1 MSTQRRRT
9 TLADVAERAGMS
21 KAAVSMIM
29 NDRPGSRLS
38 ADAVERVRA
47 AAAEL
52 DYRPNPAAQVL
63 RRGKTKT
70 IGFISDEVTLTRHAS
85 GLIGGALEVSKAH
98 DHTMLIAETEGI
110 EGGLA
115 RAFETMIDHR
125 VDGILIGLLGARLID
140 LPATSTGVPVVV
152 LNGASSSGHANV
164 LPDERAAGYA
174 VAKRLVDAGHRRI
187 GVVGDLP
194 QDVIDD
200 PRQTATV
207 ALRFAG
213 IAAAFAEAG
222 IEPARVDIVEWQ
234 PEPGYEATT
243 ELLAHHPDV
252 TAILA
257 ANDGVAFGAYQVL
270 LEQGRRIPQDVSVV
284 SFDDEILAGYLR
296 PGLTTARLPYQEIGA
311 LGASM
316 LLGQH
321 ALGHELVTMPIIE
334 RDSLIAAVSTDA
346 G

>member
-1 MSTQRRRT
+1 
-9 TLADVAERAGMS
+9 
-21 KAAVSMIM
+21 
-29 NDRPGSRLS
+29 
-38 ADAVERVRA
+38 VRA

-63 RRGKTKT
+63 RRGKTRT

-85 GLIGGALEVSKAH
+85 GLIGGALEVSKAN

-140 LPATSTGVPVVV
+140 LPSTSTGVPVVV

-194 QDVIDD
+194 REVINDL
-200 PRQTATV
+200 RQTATV
-207 ALRFAG
+207 ALRFEG

-222 IEPARVDIVEWQ
+222 IEPVRVDIPEWQ
-234 PEPGYEATT
+234 RA
-243 ELLAHHPDV
+243 
-252 TAILA
+252 
-257 ANDGVAFGAYQVL
+257 
-270 LEQGRRIPQDVSVV
+270 GRLV
-284 SFDDEILAGYLR
+284 

-316 LLGQH
+316 LLGRH

-334 RDSLIAAVSTDA
+334 RDSLATLSPAAPSPDA
-346 G
+346 V

>member
-1 MSTQRRRT
+1 MPKQSRRT

-38 ADAVERVRA
+38 ASAVDRVRA

-63 RRGKTKT
+63 RRGKTRT
-70 IGFISDEVTLTRHAS
+70 IGFISDEVTLTRHAN
-85 GLIGGALEVSKAH
+85 GLIGGALEVAKAH
-98 DHTMLIAETEGI
+98 EHTVLISETEGV

-115 RAFETMIDHR
+115 HAFETMIDHR

-140 LPATSTGVPVVV
+140 LPETSTGVPVVV
-152 LNGASSSGHANV
+152 LNGVSSTEHPSV

-174 VAKRLVDAGHRRI
+174 VARRLIDAGHRRI
-187 GVVGDLP
+187 GLVGDLP
-194 QDVIDD
+194 VESTTDL
-200 PRQTATV
+200 RRSATIG
-207 ALRFAG
+207 LRFRG
-213 IAAAFAEAG
+213 IADAFAEAG
-222 IEPARVDIVEWQ
+222 FEPARVDVADWQ
-234 PEPGYEATT
+234 PEDGYAATRT
-243 ELLAHHPDV
+243 ILSRHPDL

-257 ANDGVAFGAYQVL
+257 ANDGVAFGSYQAL
-270 LEQGRRIPQDVSVV
+270 LEQGRRIPDEVSVI
-284 SFDDEILAGYLR
+284 SFDDEVLAGYVR
-296 PGLTTARLPYQEIGA
+296 PGLTTAKLPYHEMGA

-316 LLGQH
+316 LLGQRE
-321 ALGHELVTMPIIE
+321 LGHELVTMPIIE
-334 RDSLIAAVSTDA
+334 RDSLAVVP